1 MKKDLII
8 ALRRHKRLIA
18 IFLLTIFLPSVLLSI
33 FGILALRNEKFR
45 LEKQFEEE
53 QLRIAEHFKSQ
64 VGSNIRD
71 AENVLQL
78 LRQSPILINREYE
91 EIEPLLDAQVAG
103 NRLLGQFFIVYND
116 IKPWFHHFRADTGK
130 PPIEST
136 LDFNAAQQDKLKRAE
151 RYEFMQNNYPMAIPI
166 YEELLVS
173 VRDRNLQ
180 GQILNHICLLYTSPS
195 PRDRS

>member
-1 MKKDLII
+1 MKKELLI
-8 ALRRHKRLIA
+8 ALGRHKRLIA

-78 LRQSPILINREYE
+78 LRQNPILVNKEYE
-91 EIEPLLDAQVAG
+91 EIEPLLDDQVAE

-116 IKPWFHHFRADTGK
+116 TRPWFLHFRADLLL
-130 PPIEST
+130 PLAVSDVES
-136 LDFNAAQQDKLKRAE
+136 
-151 RYEFMQNNYPMAIPI
+151 PVI
-166 YEELLVS
+166 V
-173 VRDRNLQ
+173 
-180 GQILNHICLLYTSPS
+180 TSEYNPQTSFQPS
-195 PRDRS
+195 EPHQSRHP